1 MIPAPFRYVRPS
13 TVTQALELLRDEPG
27 ACVLAGGQSLLTQL
41 KSRAVTPDL
50 VVDLGALAELREVRS
65 GSDVVTIGAMVT
77 FATLARLQTVRE
89 ALPLLAQTVA
99 HIADVQVRNRGTI
112 GGSLAYA
119 DPSGDLA
126 GAVIA
131 AGGTVR
137 LVSADG
143 ERELP
148 AEQLYSGPFSTVL
161 ARDELLLD
169 VTVPR
174 HDAAHTAYYAVARR
188 PADPTLAGVAMV
200 ASVDDGLLSDA
211 RVGLVGLGDRPLA
224 GVGTARALTGQP
236 LATAAAAG
244 SAALAAE
251 IAPLPS
257 PAGDA
262 DYRRSVAPA
271 ALERALRQLTRN
283 G

>member
-13 TVTQALELLRDEPG
+13 TLAQALELLNAEAA

-50 VVDLGALAELREVRS
+50 VVDLGALDELREIRS
-65 GSDVVTIGAMVT
+65 RPGTVTIGAMVT
-77 FATLARLQTVRE
+77 FARLAKNPVVRE
-89 ALPLLAQTVA
+89 SVPVLAQTVA
-99 HIADVQVRNRGTI
+99 HVADVQVRNRGTL
-112 GGSLAYA
+112 GGSLSYA

-148 AEQLYSGPFSTVL
+148 AEQLYAGPFRTVL
-161 ARDELLLD
+161 APGELLVD
-169 VTVPR
+169 VTMPR
-174 HDAAHTAYYAVARR
+174 HDTAHTAYYAVARR
-188 PADPTLAGVAMV
+188 PADPTLAGVALV
-200 ASVDDGLLSDA
+200 ATVDADRITDIG
-211 RVGLVGLGDRPLA
+211 VGLVGLGDRPLA
-224 GVGTARALTGQP
+224 AAATARALRGQP
-236 LATAAAAG
+236 LGGAEAG
-244 SAALAAE
+244 TALADE

-257 PAGDA
+257 TAGQA
-262 DYRRSVAPA
+262 EYRRAVALT
-271 ALERALRQLTRN
+271 ALERALRQLTQEAAS
-283 G
+283 